1 MVALYWLLAIL
12 VFGFLI
18 FIHELGHYLTARMFG
33 VTIREF
39 SIGMGPKM
47 VTYTS
52 KKTNIKYSIGV
63 FPFGGYVSMVGE
75 DEESDDPN
83 ALTKKAAWKRAIIVS
98 AGAVMNL
105 LLGFVLSL
113 TMVLGSSALGS
124 TRISDFRADK
134 FYTDN
139 NFTDKSSA
147 VLQVGDEILKVNGHR
162 VHTADDLQ
170 YEIQHEGGEEIP
182 VTILRDGQ
190 EMTLSV
196 RFPTVEASGVTFG
209 IPDFYVEPEAKTVG
223 TVLKHSYYQARSTVK
238 MVFDSFGDL
247 ITGKYGLEA
256 VSGPVGV
263 ADAISDAAAT
273 DIWQLIYLV
282 TVITINLGIVN
293 LFPFPALDGG
303 RLVFILI
310 EMIFRRPVP
319 PKYEG
324 IVHLVGII
332 LLMLLMVV
340 VLFKD
345 VFTLFS

>member
-1 MVALYWLLAIL
+1 MDALYWLLAIL
-12 VFGFLI
+12 IFGFLI
-18 FIHELGHYLTARMFG
+18 FIHEMGHYLTARAFG

-52 KKTNIKYSIGV
+52 KKTNIKYSLGV

-83 ALTKKAAWKRAIIVS
+83 ALSKKAAWKRAIIVS

-113 TMVLGSSALGS
+113 AMVLGSSALGS
-124 TRISDFRADK
+124 TVVSDFRADK

-139 NFTDKSSA
+139 NFTDKSST
-147 VLQVGDEILKVNGHR
+147 VLQIGDEILKINGHR

-170 YEIQHEGGEEIP
+170 YEIQHEGGAEIP
-182 VTILRDGQ
+182 VTVRRGG
-190 EMTLSV
+190 EVMTLSV
-196 RFPTVEASGVTFG
+196 RFPTITESGVVFG
-209 IPDFYVEPEAKTVG
+209 IPDFYVEPEAKNLG
-223 TVLKHSYYQARSTVK
+223 NVLKHSYYQARSTVK

-247 ITGKYGLEA
+247 LAGKYGFEA

-263 ADAISDAAAT
+263 ADAISDAAANN
-273 DIWQLIYLV
+273 IWQLIYLV
-282 TVITINLGIVN
+282 TVITVNLGIVN

-319 PKYEG
+319 QKYEG